1 MEERIII
8 SKEEEKA
15 SPFFFPLRKK
25 GISFALSSFVSIE
38 NFTAALGYELTLRR
52 YW

>member
-15 SPFFFPLRKK
+15 SPFLSERK
-25 GISFALSSFVSIE
+25 GFHLSSFVSIE

>member
-15 SPFFFPLRKK
+15 SPFLSERKGFHLLCRPLSRLK
-25 GISFALSSFVSIE
+25 ISRLHSIT
-38 NFTAALGYELTLRR
+38 N
-52 YW
+52 